1 MTAGIFLP
9 AFAFA
14 LLFYE
19 RLERVIED
27 ERLHRFL
34 EGVAAG
40 VVGLIAVT
48 AIQLGW
54 NVSRSVPTLV
64 FGAAIFVAALAL
76 LYRWRSKLA
85 VPVVVLGSAAAGA
98 VVFTPIR

>member
-1 MTAGIFLP
+1 LP

-14 LLFYE
+14 LLFYD

-48 AIQLGW
+48 ALQLGW
-54 NVSRSVPTLV
+54 TVTMSVPSFV
-64 FGAAIFVAALAL
+64 VAAILFAASLVV
-76 LYRWRSKLA
+76 LYWWRSKLN
-85 VPVVVLGSAAAGA
+85 VPTVILGTAAAGA
-98 VVFTPIR
+98 LVF